1 MKGISRFVPFLFLS
15 QVSFLRAW
23 GVRPEYETRNIDG
36 TEYILPNMETLIHF
50 LEQDMGAWR
59 KEMTDRGFVL
69 LGRDDEKS
77 PFYSKGKMR
86 DKILVINK
94 DSVIVPYA

>member
-1 MKGISRFVPFLFLS
+1 
-15 QVSFLRAW
+15 
-23 GVRPEYETRNIDG
+23 
-36 TEYILPNMETLIHF
+36 
-50 LEQDMGAWR
+50 
-59 KEMTDRGFVL
+59 MTDRGFVL